1 MVAGARAR
9 GLDVTTEAYPY
20 IAGMTQVNSAL
31 FNPGWQ
37 EKIGANYSDL
47 MLPRTGERLT
57 KERFEQLHASP
68 QPQLVIIFNNTQP
81 VVDEIIANPL
91 VMIASD
97 GTSGHPR
104 GAGTFGHVYARYVR
118 ERGTLSLMDAMRKMS
133 YMPAVR
139 LEKSTPQARKKGRMQ
154 VGADADVVM
163 FDPKTFTDQSTFEK
177 TNVPSVG
184 VRYLLVN
191 GTVVVDGGKL
201 VDGVAPGKAITSRP

>member
-68 QPQLVIIFNNTQP
+68 QPQLVIVFNNTQP

-139 LEKSTPQARKKGRMQ
+139 LENTTPQARKKGRMQ

-191 GTVVVDGGKL
+191 GTVVVDDGKL
-201 VDGVAPGKAITSRP
+201 VDGVAPGKAVTSRP